1 MVIRTPIAINKQQ
14 PTAMITT
21 PPEEATE
28 TPRRP
33 THHLIT
39 TPPEEATETSR
50 RPTHHHYSPSKHTI
64 APTRLVQCTKSLVM
78 SREQKCTLL
87 RQNQFPKDFKK
98 LPKNQSINTMRSMYT
113 RDDDKATLQQKIN
126 AEWSPK
132 PSHMQR
138 KWKQI
143 LVVHIPKASPT
154 ATNTTY

>member
-1 MVIRTPIAINKQQ
+1 MKVTITITITLTLPTATVLTAATVKEEETPIAINKQQ

-28 TPRRP
+28 TP
-33 THHLIT
+33 
-39 TPPEEATETSR
+39 R

-98 LPKNQSINTMRSMYT
+98 LPKNQSINY
-113 RDDDKATLQQKIN
+113 N
-126 AEWSPK
+126 A
-132 PSHMQR
+132 
-138 KWKQI
+138 
-143 LVVHIPKASPT
+143 
-154 ATNTTY
+154 

>member
-1 MVIRTPIAINKQQ
+1 MITLTLSTATAAVKEEGTPIAINKQQ

-98 LPKNQSINTMRSMYT
+98 ITKESIDQLQCVACIQGTMTRLPFNKRSTPNGLRNLRTCRENGSRY
-113 RDDDKATLQQKIN
+113 
-126 AEWSPK
+126 
-132 PSHMQR
+132 
-138 KWKQI
+138 
-143 LVVHIPKASPT
+143 
-154 ATNTTY
+154 